1 MLNIVSKS
9 KELSKVEV
17 YEMTMSPE
25 ILPLNKLPD
34 DTELK
39 PSLWAEFDKE
49 DELNGESIRLLSIAD
64 AISGNV
70 YITQSATFIKD
81 FKDICDLMDD
91 EEYTVLKRTGE
102 SKAGRAFIYCVLAK
116 K

>member
-9 KELSKVEV
+9 KELSKVDL

-34 DTELK
+34 GTQITPLA
-39 PSLWAEFDKE
+39 WVEFDKE
-49 DELNGESIRLLSIAD
+49 DEVSGEIIRLFSIKD
-64 AISGNV
+64 TISGSTYV
-70 YITQSATFIKD
+70 TQSATFIRDYKA
-81 FKDICDLMDD
+81 ICELM
-91 EEYTVLKRTGE
+91 EGEGFSVVKKTGE
-102 SKAGRAFIYCVLAK
+102 SKSGRGFIYCVLAK